1 MCLPTNDLRFVQLP
15 RPLRERIFGRATAKP
30 SPYGRDG
37 RGQIFRIGTS
47 TADWKVEYKNSDEN
61 PNNPRQ
67 RAGVW
72 GKTPRHSEALA
83 EESQGFNTPCRPEFI
98 SGPYQFSIGL
108 QASKM
113 LNQVQHDI
121 IFLSLR
127 RGIKGEV
134 TS

>member
-15 RPLRERIFGRATAKP
+15 RPLRG
-30 SPYGRDG
+30 
-37 RGQIFRIGTS
+37 
-47 TADWKVEYKNSDEN
+47 
-61 PNNPRQ
+61 

-108 QASKM
+108 QAGKM

>member
-37 RGQIFRIGTS
+37 LYSGES
-47 TADWKVEYKNSDEN
+47 

-108 QASKM
+108 QAGKM